1 MWAVE
6 DKRKNEEI
14 KEINNARD
22 LTDQL
27 KQEFE
32 HLQNM
37 LEVIEYGFA
46 TITCMERTSEISSLY
61 IIKQY
66 LKNIESNKL
75 EKLEDILNK
84 IYSIQISKH

>member
-1 MWAVE
+1 MCAME

-75 EKLEDILNK
+75 EKSEDILDK

>member
-1 MWAVE
+1 ME

-27 KQEFE
+27 RQEFE

-75 EKLEDILNK
+75 EKLEYILDK

>member
-75 EKLEDILNK
+75 EKLEDILDK

>member
-75 EKLEDILNK
+75 EKLEDILDK
-84 IYSIQISKH
+84 IYSIQIRKH

>member
-37 LEVIEYGFA
+37 LEVLEYGFA
-46 TITCMERTSEISSLY
+46 PITCMERTSEISSLY

>member
-75 EKLEDILNK
+75 EKLEYILDK